1 MPRGAG
7 VVGHRSHGAPSG
19 DAPRERTLLELEN
32 AFMDAEGVRHD
43 DRVRDAL
50 PVVLAERA
58 RILVVLRAV
67 ARRVP
72 YIPR

>member
-50 PVVLAERA
+50 PVVPGCCFGA
-58 RILVVLRAV
+58 R
-67 ARRVP
+67 
-72 YIPR
+72 